1 MEKRNF
7 FQKFIN
13 AIGIKVKESSLFRI
27 YNGFSPTFSAYNQKI
42 SDNDV
47 ILACINTIATH
58 CAKFEPLHYQNDTNI
73 KGDINYLLSN
83 QPNEIMTPYD
93 FIYRTISLLYLHNNA
108 FVYIDKNDQ
117 GMITGFY
124 PINYTTSD
132 FVKDASGN
140 LYLQFYLLNGQQYT
154 LPYDNLIHLRRFYND
169 NDLLG
174 SSNSVLN
181 SAIQNQ
187 MTAEEGIGIAIKTSN
202 AFKGIYQVNQ
212 NLKEDDIKRN
222 QKNFVEAFINENNSG
237 IATVD
242 AKGEFKP
249 INLKP
254 ITLDKDQLQHV
265 NQRIL
270 DYFTMNTS
278 ILSGKFTS
286 EEWNS
291 FYESVLEPLSIYLSQ
306 SFKIKIFSKK
316 AIKNGHTIRFLV
328 NRVKYASPDQKIK
341 MVKEISPIGLITV
354 DQALTILDLPPIGG
368 EEGAKRMQSLN
379 YINSKIADAYQLG
392 KIIGDTKG
400 DNEDEQKEK

>member
-1 MEKRNF
+1 MEKRSF
-7 FQKFIN
+7 FQNFIN
-13 AIGIKVKESSLFRI
+13 AIGIKIKQSSLFRI
-27 YNGFSPTFSAYNQKI
+27 YNGFSPTFSSYTQKI

-73 KGDINYLLSN
+73 KGEINYLLSN
-83 QPNEIMTPYD
+83 QPNEIMTAYD
-93 FIYRTISLLYLHNNA
+93 FIYRPIALLYLHNNA
-108 FVYIDKNDQ
+108 FVYIDKDEN

-124 PINYTTSD
+124 PINYTTSE
-132 FVKDASGN
+132 FVKDTSGN

-212 NLKEDDIKRN
+212 NLKEDDIKKS
-222 QKNFVEAFINENNSG
+222 QKSFVDAFINENNSG

-242 AKGEFKP
+242 SKGEFKP

-270 DYFTMNTS
+270 NYFTMNTS
-278 ILSGKFTS
+278 ILSGKFDS
-286 EEWNS
+286 EDWNS

-306 SFKIKIFSKK
+306 AFKIKIFSKN
-316 AIKNGHTIRFLV
+316 AIQDGHTIRFLV

-341 MVKEISPIGLITV
+341 IVKEISPIGIITV

-368 EEGAKRMQSLN
+368 KEGSKRMQSLN
-379 YINSKIADAYQLG
+379 YINSEIADAYQLG
-392 KIIGDTKG
+392 KIQENEKG
-400 DNEDEQKEK
+400 DNKDE